1 MEPGPLIFINSKE
14 LVWVTFSAM
23 FFANIAILG
32 LGWVQT
38 KTVVHLLRV
47 PFRWLAPGIL
57 LLATVGAFALRNLL
71 VDVWIMY
78 LAGIVAYFLR
88 KTGYSAAG
96 IVLGLIL
103 GKIGESMFIKSMQM
117 MDYDFLGFAERP
129 IAAVLI
135 LAGVATMVA
144 SAVRHLRRSRVATG
158 G

>member
-1 MEPGPLIFINSKE
+1 
-14 LVWVTFSAM
+14 
-23 FFANIAILG
+23 
-32 LGWVQT
+32 
-38 KTVVHLLRV
+38 V

-103 GKIGESMFIKSMQM
+103 GKIGESMFIKSMQI
-117 MDYDFLGFAERP
+117 MDYELMGFAERP
-129 IAAVLI
+129 IAVVLI

-144 SAVRHLRRSRVATG
+144 SAVRHWRRSRDLTG
-158 G
+158 D